1 MTQPSNDMSA
11 PLLEAAV
18 AVEKTLTNLGLP
30 FCFIGGI
37 AVQRWGEP
45 RNTLDLDLTV
55 VAGFGEESSTIDPL
69 LEEFSGRLEDTRDF
83 ALAHRVLLLR
93 TPDGID
99 IDIALGALPFEKR
112 SIERASLFELG
123 ELGSITTCSAE
134 DLIVHKAF
142 ANRDRDWADIRTI
155 IARQRGKLNWPQVID
170 ELAPLTEL
178 KDTPEILTKLAQIRH
193 GS

>member
-1 MTQPSNDMSA
+1 M
-11 PLLEAAV
+11 
-18 AVEKTLTNLGLP
+18 
-30 FCFIGGI
+30 
-37 AVQRWGEP
+37 QRWGEP

-83 ALAHRVLLLR
+83 ALAHRVLLLH